1 MLQYTCYM
9 TDGSG
14 AYHMKYNVPNA
25 DRLGE
30 ESGRVRLHVN
40 SGERE
45 DRRDTQDVFLLFA
58 YKGNFQIFPPGGK
71 QKSYLCSR
79 RLYFFQYLSKNTVA
93 TLDKYVRLA

>member
-1 MLQYTCYM
+1 
-9 TDGSG
+9 
-14 AYHMKYNVPNA
+14 MKYNVPNA

-58 YKGNFQIFPPGGK
+58 YKGNFQIFPHGGK
-71 QKSYLCSR
+71 TEIIPVQ
-79 RLYFFQYLSKNTVA
+79 
-93 TLDKYVRLA
+93 